1 MRSIVI
7 VVPSHGDGSR
17 HLGTIIAG
25 YDYQRVVGHTETVER
40 LQQLSH
46 DVVELEY
53 KIAMRTGVGFASKFL
68 AWKGGQVNRLSGVE
82 QEEGFTWI
90 PGCVIPQKGLTL
102 FQKHHVDLL
111 QIEVIRFV
119 SQSIVS

>member
-1 MRSIVI
+1 MI

-25 YDYQRVVGHTETVER
+25 YDYQRVVGHTEAVKR

-46 DVVELEY
+46 DVVKLEY
-53 KIAMRTGVGFASKFL
+53 KIAMRTGVGFASKIL

-82 QEEGFTWI
+82 QEEGFTWV
-90 PGCVIPQKGLTL
+90 PGCVILQESLAL
-102 FQKHHVDLL
+102 IQKHHVDFL

-119 SQSIVS
+119 AKPVVS